1 MHGEIILAKL
11 NPTILHMARDVQ
23 GNKKDFYNCI
33 SSRRKIRENLGL
45 LLNGTGD

>member
-1 MHGEIILAKL
+1 MHAEIVLAKL
-11 NPTILHMARDVQ
+11 KPTPLHMARDVQ
-23 GNKKDFYNCI
+23 GNKKDFYSSI